1 MVEKHPLLDR
11 LCRVWLQVSSKPV
24 PNIYK
29 LKRSQLPIT
38 QLERMIQIDPELC
51 QALFST
57 PVEEINDGELQKHI
71 LNQKFFISDEDKLR
85 EHGYFQDAERIRQ
98 EKIKFEQSKINK
110 EIEESRERQKV
121 AEARTKAW
129 SNMSLGERMMHEPL
143 TQDQILRNRQRYGIG
158 QQ

>member
-71 LNQKFFISDEDKLR
+71 LSQKFLSP
-85 EHGYFQDAERIRQ
+85 RIP
-98 EKIKFEQSKINK
+98 F
-110 EIEESRERQKV
+110 
-121 AEARTKAW
+121 
-129 SNMSLGERMMHEPL
+129 SNFRGRVL
-143 TQDQILRNRQRYGIG
+143 T
-158 QQ
+158 